1 MGRHYTR
8 TRYPIRDGA
17 KPEIEETGR
26 NTRVAALAAAGKAA
40 PRMKA
45 AFRLAHFRHDRRDAA
60 ITSLTYLIS
69 NLKFQRT
76 C

>member
-8 TRYPIRDGA
+8 TRYPIRDGG

-26 NTRVAALAAAGKAA
+26 NTRIAALAAAGKAA
-40 PRMKA
+40 PRGFCRMNA

-60 ITSLTYLIS
+60 TP
-69 NLKFQRT
+69 R
-76 C
+76 